1 MHSNTILVNE
11 DKSLI
16 GTQIRPIYKGEN
28 RGDEIQFL
36 IDPNVFDGMDE
47 YLILALFVILPY
59 PDEEHHT
66 PTTNKMRYMEI
77 DEELYK
83 GKYRTVLPINNI
95 LTKADGNVYMWL
107 MFFNTEDQ
115 EHIKLLKTEVYTVH
129 ILPVMADASSILDD
143 DTSYDVLEQL
153 QQEITNL
160 QETRMDKHFEYNE
173 ETQTIQF
180 FSNGEPYGNP
190 VPLDTNVSWRGWE

>member
-47 YLILALFVILPY
+47 YLTLTLFVILPY

-66 PTTNKMRYMEI
+66 PTTNKMRYKEI
-77 DEELYK
+77 EELLFIKMMYLIMNF
-83 GKYRTVLPINNI
+83 G
-95 LTKADGNVYMWL
+95 TK
-107 MFFNTEDQ
+107 
-115 EHIKLLKTEVYTVH
+115 
-129 ILPVMADASSILDD
+129 
-143 DTSYDVLEQL
+143 
-153 QQEITNL
+153 NL
-160 QETRMDKHFEYNE
+160 CF
-173 ETQTIQF
+173 
-180 FSNGEPYGNP
+180 
-190 VPLDTNVSWRGWE
+190 L